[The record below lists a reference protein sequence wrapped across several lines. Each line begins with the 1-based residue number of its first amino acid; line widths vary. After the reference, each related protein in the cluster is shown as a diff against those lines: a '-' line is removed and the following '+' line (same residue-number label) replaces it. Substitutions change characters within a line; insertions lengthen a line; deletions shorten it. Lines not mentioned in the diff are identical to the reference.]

1 MNEKLISKKNN
12 KIVETSGPIFFLPIL
27 FVPKFLFC
35 QKVSGATEFASKCV
49 RCYFT
54 ALFLWFPFSLS
65 LSRSLT
71 HTLSHALTQIAQI
84 QTNVYSLSFYLAIS
98 RDISSIQTYCH
109 LFHSIHLCFLFSL
122 CLSLLLLFL

>member
-1 MNEKLISKKNN
+1 MNEKLILKKNN
-12 KIVETSGPIFFLPIL
+12 KIDETSGPNFFPIL
-27 FVPKFLFC
+27 FVRKFLFC
-35 QKVSGATEFASKCV
+35 QKVSGAAEFASKCV

-54 ALFLWFPFSLS
+54 ALFLWFPLSLS

-84 QTNVYSLSFYLAIS
+84 QTNVYSLSFDLAIS
-98 RDISSIQTYCH
+98 RHISSIQTYCH

-122 CLSLLLLFL
+122 CLSLFLFFL